1 MPYVLLL
8 RVKVDVTEGSS
19 GGVEALSQRGS
30 CFRGHDH
37 FSLIIEDKVKGP
49 KIDGRSRGQDS
60 IVVGHPKHGERDVE
74 NAQGPYQVRQLSVF

>member
-8 RVKVDVTEGSS
+8 QVKVEVTEGSS
-19 GGVEALSQRGS
+19 GGVEALGQRGS

-37 FSLIIEDKVKGP
+37 FSVIIEDKVKDP
-49 KIDGRSRGQDS
+49 KIDGRSRGQDI
-60 IVVGHPKHGERDVE
+60 IVVGHPKHGETDVE

>member
-8 RVKVDVTEGSS
+8 RVKVEVTEGSS

-37 FSLIIEDKVKGP
+37 FSLIIEDKVKDP